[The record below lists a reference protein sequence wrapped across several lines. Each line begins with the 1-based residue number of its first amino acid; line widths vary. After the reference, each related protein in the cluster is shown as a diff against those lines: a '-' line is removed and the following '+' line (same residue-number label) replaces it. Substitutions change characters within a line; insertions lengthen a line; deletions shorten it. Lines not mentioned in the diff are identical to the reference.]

1 MSKSFPHYHQLDA
14 MDCGPT
20 CLRMVAKHYGKHYSL
35 ETLRQ
40 KSFIGREGVSM
51 LGISTAAESI
61 GFRTIGVHISFE
73 QLVEAPMPCVVHW
86 KQNHF
91 VVVYKIQCTMNNV
104 QCTKGDVPKGTVYVA
119 DPGHQ
124 YSDGVAT
131 YNNVRIADA
140 LPTQEQLRERMEML
154 RREMQESKR
163 LMKKSE
169 NNSL

>member
-1 MSKSFPHYHQLDA
+1 MSKTFPYYHQIDA

-40 KSFIGREGVSM
+40 KSFIGREGVSL

-73 QLVEAPMPCVVHW
+73 QLVEAPLPCIVHW

-104 QCTKGDVPKGTVYVA
+104 QREMCQRERFMWSFRGISTPM
-119 DPGHQ
+119 
-124 YSDGVAT
+124 GVAT

-154 RREMQESKR
+154 RREMQETKR